1 MVPDMT
7 TDETNM
13 ALEEAYTILPKDLPN
28 RDPFDIMKCLE
39 EVCAS
44 GHHDPARPERI
55 LPADLLHL
63 EALFQARGAG
73 GIDDRHVDKLLYTL
87 SEGGDLTPI
96 SVWRCGS
103 STILLDGHHRTKAY
117 KVSGRRAGKTVTIP
131 VTWIE
136 GTPKEALAHATSSH
150 RDIRLP
156 LTHTQRSDHAWMLV
170 CLGIY
175 SKADE
180 VKMTGLPRSTIGN
193 MRKARKALMKAG
205 EDFPSRWASALSL
218 VNGWVPREDMD
229 WEDIRE
235 QKAKEYADRIE
246 KAVGPQ
252 FFKSTEIIAATIEKL
267 CPGRIPELIKL
278 LDGNDPYPYDEDEE
292 ADF

>member
-1 MVPDMT
+1 
-7 TDETNM
+7 
-13 ALEEAYTILPKDLPN
+13 
-28 RDPFDIMKCLE
+28 
-39 EVCAS
+39 
-44 GHHDPARPERI
+44 
-55 LPADLLHL
+55 
-63 EALFQARGAG
+63 
-73 GIDDRHVDKLLYTL
+73 
-87 SEGGDLTPI
+87 
-96 SVWRCGS
+96 
-103 STILLDGHHRTKAY
+103 
-117 KVSGRRAGKTVTIP
+117 
-131 VTWIE
+131 
-136 GTPKEALAHATSSH
+136 
-150 RDIRLP
+150 
-156 LTHTQRSDHAWMLV
+156 MLV